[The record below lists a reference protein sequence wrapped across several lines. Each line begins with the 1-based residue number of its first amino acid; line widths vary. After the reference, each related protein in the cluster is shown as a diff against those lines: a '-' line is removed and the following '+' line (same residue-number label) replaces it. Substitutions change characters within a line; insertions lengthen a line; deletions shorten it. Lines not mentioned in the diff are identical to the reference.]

1 MNHIFT
7 VARKEFL
14 DTLRD
19 RRTLIMMLLVPL
31 VLFPAIFYITITVQ
45 ASQEKKAREKKLK
58 IGLVD
63 RGQAPEFRQMLAE
76 RDDLM
81 IIDGVFETDA
91 DSLIRSD
98 SLDMM
103 ILFAED
109 FGQMQDSLETGRISL
124 IHQTD
129 DNDRIEKRGIALLKN
144 YENQLTEQRL
154 QTLEIT
160 SSNIDPID
168 VDNRNIAS
176 DREVIGKIVGGFL
189 PYIFILF
196 TFLGCMYPAID
207 LFAGEKE
214 RGTIETILSV
224 PIPRLQILVGKLI
237 VVATSGLFSAITA
250 LLSLTLSMQFMPIP
264 DVLVEAVGGVLQVG
278 NILLILGMMIP
289 LSIFF
294 AGLMTALSTFAKS
307 YKEAQSIIAP
317 LNILVIVPAAIGLM
331 PGIEL
336 NYGTALIPILNVAL
350 ATKEIVAGTAEIGP
364 LLIVM
369 ISLVVLAGV
378 AVAASARWFASEQNV
393 LRS

>member
-1 MNHIFT
+1 
-7 VARKEFL
+7 
-14 DTLRD
+14 
-19 RRTLIMMLLVPL
+19 MMLLVPL
-31 VLFPAIFYITITVQ
+31 VLFPGLFYITITVQ
-45 ASQEKKAREKKLK
+45 ASQEKKAREKQLK

-63 RGQAPEFRQMLAE
+63 NGQSPEFRKMLSE

-81 IIDGVFETDA
+81 IIDGILAAEA

-98 SLDMM
+98 SLDLM

-109 FGQMQDSLETGRISL
+109 FAQVQDSLETAKITL

-129 DNDRIEKRGIALLKN
+129 DNDRIEKRGVELIKN
-144 YENQLTEQRL
+144 YESQLTEQRL
-154 QTLEIT
+154 TTLEIT
-160 SSNIDPID
+160 SSNIDPIEI
-168 VDNRNIAS
+168 DNRNIAS

-224 PIPRLQILVGKLI
+224 PIPRTQILVGKLI
-237 VVATSGLFSAITA
+237 VVATTGLFSAITA

-264 DVLVEAVGGVLQVG
+264 DVLVQAVGGVLQVG

-350 ATKEIVAGTAEIGP
+350 ATKEIVAGTADIGP

-369 ISLVVLAGV
+369 ISLVLLAGV